1 MKKVLLLLLL
11 CSTPLLAACP
21 HTPPTPVAVIADTG
35 GRIEDTAHEIYTAAY
50 TYNKNQIVNPVT
62 HNLLVPTPVVDQ
74 IAMAVNKVGHV
85 GLDLNAALLSYNQ
98 VKASGQDPVTQ
109 RAAVQRLLD
118 SVFSAMGDVQRA
130 LPPGIVTQIDE
141 LVVAVL
147 KLVTQVK
154 GQVGL

>member
-1 MKKVLLLLLL
+1 MKRLLLIALLL
-11 CSTPLLAACP
+11 STPMLAACP
-21 HTPPTPVAVIADTG
+21 HNPPTPVAAVADVG
-35 GRIEDTAHEIYTAAY
+35 GRIEDTAHEIFTAAY

-85 GLDLNAALLSYNQ
+85 GLDLNAALNAYNAT
-98 VKASGQDPVTQ
+98 KAAGKDPVAE
-109 RAAVQRLLD
+109 RAAVQRILD
-118 SVFSAMGDVQRA
+118 AVFAAMGDVQLA

-147 KLVTQVK
+147 KLVTTARA
-154 GQVGL
+154 GVGL